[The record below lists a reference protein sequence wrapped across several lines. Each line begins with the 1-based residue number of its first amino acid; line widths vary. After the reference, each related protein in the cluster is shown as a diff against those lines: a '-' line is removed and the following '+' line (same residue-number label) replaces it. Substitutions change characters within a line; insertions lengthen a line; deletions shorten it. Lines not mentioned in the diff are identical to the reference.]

1 MYMQKLTKIKLTTNP
16 KLTCIKKFEES
27 WPKENDSCSKNESMK
42 HTIIN
47 KIESPQIGLSF

>member
-1 MYMQKLTKIKLTTNP
+1 MQKLTKIKLTTNP